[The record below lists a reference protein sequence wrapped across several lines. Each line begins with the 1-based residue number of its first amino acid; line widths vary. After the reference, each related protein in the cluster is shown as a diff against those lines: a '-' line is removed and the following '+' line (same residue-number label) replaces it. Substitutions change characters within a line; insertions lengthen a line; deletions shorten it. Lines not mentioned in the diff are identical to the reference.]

1 MKFFSRRQNV
11 RDAREGQPCGG
22 FAEWLLR
29 QFAGGRPMAS
39 MPYGEIERICA
50 NAGSLLVGAV
60 HARPADFEGVLAVG
74 LPDIDREAALL
85 SRRTAD
91 GFRASLADRKNTVMA
106 WPWDHMATKVAWD
119 ATRQEDTS
127 EAALGAALLSLGSVY
142 AMRHRE
148 QVAAV
153 LSLWTQVA
161 AGVSAVSAS
170 PPDLSRMGAEMLAAY
185 EASRAA

>member
-1 MKFFSRRQNV
+1 
-11 RDAREGQPCGG
+11 
-22 FAEWLLR
+22 
-29 QFAGGRPMAS
+29 
-39 MPYGEIERICA
+39 
-50 NAGSLLVGAV
+50 
-60 HARPADFEGVLAVG
+60 
-74 LPDIDREAALL
+74 
-85 SRRTAD
+85 
-91 GFRASLADRKNTVMA
+91 
-106 WPWDHMATKVAWD
+106 MATKVAWD

-127 EAALGAALLSLGSVY
+127 EAALGAALLSLGSLY